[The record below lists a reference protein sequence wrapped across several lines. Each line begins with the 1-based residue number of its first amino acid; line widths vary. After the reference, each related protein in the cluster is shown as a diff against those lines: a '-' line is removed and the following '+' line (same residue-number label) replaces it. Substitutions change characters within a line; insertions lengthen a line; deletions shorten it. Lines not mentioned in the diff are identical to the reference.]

1 MSLSRGKRGGCEPF
15 FKARP
20 LPGTMAESTP
30 EPQFSDAEVK
40 ARIARGEKIERIEE
54 MSPGYLRALKRLM
67 LVQADTELLSVFC
80 YQPVANTAPTLDM
93 RISASAVV
101 QDEAGHANI
110 MFRLLEDLGEDKS
123 HLVYGRERHEY
134 KNMHFFD
141 YRLHNWAELAVANAL
156 FDRAGAVQLG
166 DIGHHCSYGPWAR
179 ALKKIDVEEKF
190 HLRHGDIWMK
200 RLAGNEKTKP
210 VLQAA
215 LDRLWPHGIEWFG
228 PENKHSVHVQEI
240 IDFGL
245 RSKTN
250 DQLRYEWYDQVIPR
264 IQKLGLDVDAEKDES
279 EPSGWRIG
287 YQPDWQV
294 VMTRFKARGPNLD
307 EYLALLR
314 TSHGQVLAAA

>member
-1 MSLSRGKRGGCEPF
+1 
-15 FKARP
+15 
-20 LPGTMAESTP
+20 MAAELA
-30 EPQFSDAEVK
+30 EPQRSDDEVK
-40 ARIARGEKIERIEE
+40 QAIADGQTIERIEE

-67 LVQADTELLSVFC
+67 LVQADTELMSVLC

-110 MFRLLEDLGEDKS
+110 MFRLLEDLGEDKE

-166 DIGHHCSYGPWAR
+166 DIGHNCSYGPWRR

-190 HLRHGDIWMK
+190 HLRHGDLWMK
-200 RLAGNEKTKP
+200 RLANGPQETQEM
-210 VLQAA
+210 LQAA
-215 LDRLWPHGIEWFG
+215 LDRLWPHGVEWFG
-228 PENKHSVHVQEI
+228 PENRHSTHVQEI
-240 IDFGL
+240 IEFGL

-250 DQLRYEWYDQVIPR
+250 DELRYEWYDQVIPR
-264 IQKLGLDVDAEKDES
+264 VHDLGLELDAERDEG

-287 YQPDWQV
+287 YEPDWDKV
-294 VMTRFKARGPNLD
+294 LKRFKARGPNLD
-307 EYLALLR
+307 EYLELLR
-314 TSHGQVLAAA
+314 TSHGQVFGNGIAQA